1 MPLNPQMQQVLD
13 ELDSIQP
20 GPVESLP
27 PEAARK
33 GPTPADA
40 VEKLVAKMDMDPAPE
55 SVDRVKDMTIDG
67 PEGSIDIRVYA
78 PASDEPL
85 PVLVYWHGGGW
96 VIADLDTYDATPR
109 ALANAAR
116 CIVVSGHYRQAP
128 ENPYPAAVEDAY
140 ATYEWVREHAA
151 ELGGDQQRIAVAG
164 ESAGGN
170 LAAVVSQMAREQGA
184 APVFQLLVYP
194 VTNHDFDTPSMRESQ
209 GAKPLSTEMMR
220 WFWGHYLKNEAD
232 GDSPKASPLR
242 ASDLSGLPPALV
254 VLAEVDPL
262 RSEGEQYADRLRD
275 AGVDVEIHQYDGV
288 THEFF
293 GMTAILEPA
302 REAVALAA
310 ERLRAAFGAD
320 GAMGM
325 ATVSEG
331 MEVVTLD
338 QELLGQVKAQRSTD
352 FLLDRSMKR
361 DLYVPLGS
369 VEAVEGGRVRLTVTS
384 AQVEELDWPK
394 SAN

>member
-1 MPLNPQMQQVLD
+1 MDLNQQMQEVLD

-20 GPVESLP
+20 APVESLP
-27 PEAARK
+27 PKVARR

-40 VEKLVAKMDMDPAPE
+40 VEKLVAKKKMDPAPE

-67 PEGSIDIRVYA
+67 PGGSIDIRVYS
-78 PASDEPL
+78 PASEEPL

-128 ENPYPAAVEDAY
+128 ENPFPAAVEDAY
-140 ATYEWVREHAA
+140 ATYEWVRKHAA
-151 ELGGDQQRIAVAG
+151 ELGGDPERIAVAG

-170 LAAVVSQMAREQGA
+170 LAAVVTQIAKERGGL
-184 APVFQLLVYP
+184 PVFQLLVYP
-194 VTNHDFDTPSMRESQ
+194 VTNHDFDTPSMRESE

-220 WFWGHYLKNEAD
+220 WFWDHYLENEAD
-232 GDSPKASPLR
+232 GDSLKASPLR
-242 ASDLSGLPPALV
+242 SPDLSGLPPALV

-262 RSEGEQYADRLRD
+262 RSEGEQYAERLRG
-275 AGVDVEIHQYDGV
+275 AGVDVDVQRYDGV

-302 REAVALAA
+302 REAVSLAA
-310 ERLRAAFGAD
+310 RRLRAAYGVD
-320 GAMGM
+320 GAPE
-325 ATVSEG
+325 APSVSTG

-338 QELLGQVKAQRSTD
+338 EELLGQVKEQRPTD

-369 VEAVEGGRVRLTVTS
+369 VEAVEGERVRLGVTS
-384 AQVEELDWPK
+384 AQVDELDWPK
-394 SAN
+394 SSS

>member
-1 MPLNPQMQQVLD
+1 MALNQQMREVLE
-13 ELDSIQP
+13 ELVRLQP
-20 GPVESLP
+20 APVESLP
-27 PEAARK
+27 PKAARL

-40 VEKLVAKMDMDPAPE
+40 VEKLVVKKDMDPAPE
-55 SVDRVKDMTIDG
+55 SVDQVKDMTIDG
-67 PEGSIDIRVYA
+67 PEGSIDIRVYS

-128 ENPYPAAVEDAY
+128 ENPFPAAVEDAY

-151 ELGGDQQRIAVAG
+151 ELGGNPERIAVAG

-170 LAAVVSQMAREQGA
+170 LAAVVTQIANERGRL
-184 APVFQLLVYP
+184 PVFQLLVYP
-194 VTNHDFDTPSMRESQ
+194 VTNHDFDTPSMRESE

-220 WFWGHYLKNEAD
+220 WFWDHYLETEAD

-242 ASDLSGLPPALV
+242 APDLSGLPPALV

-262 RSEGEQYADRLRD
+262 RSEGEQYAERLRG
-275 AGVDVEIHQYDGV
+275 AGVDVDVQRYDGV

-302 REAVALAA
+302 REAVSLAA
-310 ERLRAAFGAD
+310 RRLRAAYGVD
-320 GAMGM
+320 GAPEVPS
-325 ATVSEG
+325 VSTG

-338 QELLGQVKAQRSTD
+338 EELLGQVKEQRPTD

-361 DLYVPLGS
+361 DLFVPLGS
-369 VEAVEGGRVRLTVTS
+369 VEAVEGERVRLGVTS
-384 AQVEELDWPK
+384 AQVDELNWPK
-394 SAN
+394 SSS

>member
-1 MPLNPQMQQVLD
+1 MPLNPQMQEVLE
-13 ELDSIQP
+13 ELDALTP
-20 GPVESLP
+20 APVETLP

-40 VEKLVAKMDMDPAPE
+40 VEKLVAKKQMDPAPE
-55 SVDRVKDMTIDG
+55 SVDRVKDMAIDG
-67 PEGSIDIRVYA
+67 PDGSIDIRVYS
-78 PASDEPL
+78 PAADEPL

-96 VIADLDTYDATPR
+96 VIADLDTYDASPR

-128 ENPYPAAVEDAY
+128 ENPFPAAVEDAY

-151 ELGGDQQRIAVAG
+151 ELGGDPERIAVAG

-170 LAAVVSQMAREQGA
+170 LAAVVAQMAKEQGA
-184 APVFQLLVYP
+184 LPVFQLLVYP
-194 VTNHDFDTPSMRESQ
+194 ITNHDFDTPSMRESE

-220 WFWGHYLKNEAD
+220 WFWDHYLENEAD

-242 ASDLSGLPPALV
+242 SPDLGGLPPALV

-275 AGVDVEIHQYDGV
+275 AGVDVEVRQYDGV

-293 GMTAILEPA
+293 GMTAVLEPA
-302 REAVALAA
+302 REAVSLAA
-310 ERLRAAFGAD
+310 ERLRAAFAVD
-320 GAMGM
+320 GAVEMPP
-325 ATVSEG
+325 VSKG
-331 MEVVTLD
+331 MEVVTLNE
-338 QELLGQVKAQRSTD
+338 ELLGQVKDLRPTD
-352 FLLDRSMKR
+352 FLVDRSMKR
-361 DLYVPLGS
+361 DVYVPLGS
-369 VEAVEGGRVRLTVTS
+369 VAAVEGERVRLGVTS
-384 AQVEELDWPK
+384 AQMDDLDWPN
-394 SAN
+394 SAS

>member
-1 MPLNPQMQQVLD
+1 MPLNPQMKEVLD
-13 ELDSIQP
+13 ELAGLEP
-20 GPVESLP
+20 APVESLP
-27 PEAARK
+27 PDAARK

-40 VEKLVAKMDMDPAPE
+40 VTKLVARKNMDPAPE

-128 ENPYPAAVEDAY
+128 EHPFPAAAEDAY
-140 ATYEWVREHAA
+140 ATYEWVRENAA
-151 ELGGDQQRIAVAG
+151 ELGGDPERIAVAG

-170 LAAVVSQMAREQGA
+170 LAAVVAQMAKERA
-184 APVFQLLVYP
+184 ALPVFQLLVYP
-194 VTNHDFDTPSMRESQ
+194 ITNYDFDTPSMRESED
-209 GAKPLSTEMMR
+209 AKPLNTPMMR
-220 WFWGHYLKNEAD
+220 WFWGHYLENEAD
-232 GDSPKASPLR
+232 GESPQASPLR
-242 ASDLSGLPPALV
+242 APDLSGLPPALV
-254 VLAEVDPL
+254 VLAEIDPL
-262 RSEGEQYADRLRD
+262 RSEGEQYADRLRE
-275 AGVDVEIHQYDGV
+275 AGVEVEVCQYDGV

-302 REAVALAA
+302 REAVSLAA
-310 ERLRAAFGAD
+310 ERLHSAFG
-320 GAMGM
+320 GGQPPQVPSVSKGM
-325 ATVSEG
+325 D
-331 MEVVTLD
+331 VVTVD
-338 QELLGQVKAQRSTD
+338 EELLGKVKEQRPTD
-352 FLLDRSMKR
+352 FLVDRSMKR

-369 VEAVEGGRVRLTVTS
+369 VTAVESDRVLLGVTS
-384 AQVEELDWPK
+384 AQMDDLDWPN
-394 SAN
+394 SAA